1 MSLRC
6 RRSSSALHNMRLMYH
21 LSCEDLACALHIGRD
36 FKQGLQ
42 CSHSS
47 RLSSEIPHSNA
58 LNKKYII

>member
-47 RLSSEIPHSNA
+47 GLSSEIPHSNA